1 MKKTMLTGLALIL
14 VLIFTAAAALA
25 EAPSE
30 WRIQD
35 YVRLWQDGTIPE
47 SFDSGYTGGPET
59 VVGGVRFRVT
69 DVYATFTHAVIL
81 TEVSMAD
88 GSPALFTMGLQD
100 PAEEKLAWYLYDAPE
115 EDPRSLQDYADEK
128 QLPVVFVES
137 WPQVGNSLHW
147 GVDQWIADE
156 YRTILA
162 ADIYYGPNTAQELSF
177 DWEFFVFP
185 SDVLEHVGDGDVSKL
200 GGANQ
205 TIHVTLPLAKE
216 VTETLSAGQEVSSP
230 FGPIRLDKAVIHRS
244 AAETVLNLTWSLA
257 VDGNTAR
264 EDLEDYRFL
273 PLSPAGA
280 KSWTV
285 PEVYSDVRKHDS
297 AIDPESGRYVCFQTC
312 SLALSPEE
320 DTLRLSFYGQSE
332 HPDDREVLTFSIP
345 KAE

>member
-14 VLIFTAAAALA
+14 ALIFTAAAALA

-59 VVGGVRFRVT
+59 IVGGVRFRVT

-162 ADIYYGPNTAQELSF
+162 ADIYYGPNTAQTLRF
-177 DWEFFVFP
+177 DWEYAIFP
-185 SDVLEHVGDGDVSKL
+185 SDVREHMGDGNLSELSSERK
-200 GGANQ
+200 
-205 TIHVTLPLAKE
+205 TIHVSFPLAKE
-216 VTETLSAGQEVSSP
+216 VTETLPAGQEISSP
-230 FGPIRLDKAVIHRS
+230 FGPVRLDKVVVHRS
-244 AAETVLNLTWSLA
+244 AAETVLNLTYSLA
-257 VDGNTAR
+257 MGGNVTMA
-264 EDLEDYRFL
+264 DLEDYRFQA
-273 PLSPAGA
+273 LSPEGA
-280 KSWTV
+280 EEWRV
-285 PEVYSDVRKHDS
+285 PEVYSDVRKYDC
-297 AIDPESGRYVCFQTC
+297 AVDPESRRYYCFETH

-320 DTLRLSFYGQSE
+320 NTLRLSFYGSAE
-332 HPDDREVLTFSIP
+332 HQDDREILTFNIP